1 MYGNLC
7 YYYMNSMA
15 NTFHLI
21 KRTKLITS
29 IKERGSSIFYFLG
42 EYSDLFAQLQ
52 YSLSE
57 H

>member
-1 MYGNLC
+1 MLILYEF
-7 YYYMNSMA
+7 YMA

-21 KRTKLITS
+21 KRIKLITS
-29 IKERGSSIFYFLG
+29 LKERGSSIFYFLG

-52 YSLSE
+52 YSWSE

>member
-1 MYGNLC
+1 MYGILC
-7 YYYMNSMA
+7 YYYINSMA

-29 IKERGSSIFYFLG
+29 LKERGSSIFYFLG

-52 YSLSE
+52 YS
-57 H
+57 